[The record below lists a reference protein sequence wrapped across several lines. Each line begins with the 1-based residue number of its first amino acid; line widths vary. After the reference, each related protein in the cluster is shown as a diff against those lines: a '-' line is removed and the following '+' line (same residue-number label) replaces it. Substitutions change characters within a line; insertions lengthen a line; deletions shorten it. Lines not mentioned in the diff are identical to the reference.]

1 MAKIVINREVCKGC
15 KLCLDEC
22 RREAIG
28 VDENTNSQGYHPAIL
43 LDESKCIG
51 CSMCALICP
60 DVAIEV
66 YK

>member
-1 MAKIVINREVCKGC
+1 MAKIVVNREVCKGC
-15 KLCLDEC
+15 KLCVDEC
-22 RREAIG
+22 PKKTIG
-28 VDENTNSQGYHPAIL
+28 VDENANSSGYYPAIL

-51 CSMCALICP
+51 CTMCALICP